1 MSSNSADCKVDRCNG
16 KPNLLIISS
25 DLNKSAHLTVNL
37 CFVMIFSYKET
48 NKKYIDLLDQ
58 QEMFWKMIDVN
69 SPELSLKMLSI

>member
-1 MSSNSADCKVDRCNG
+1 MSSNSADCKVDG
-16 KPNLLIISS
+16 KSNLLIISS

-37 CFVMIFSYKET
+37 YFVMTYSYKET
-48 NKKYIDLLDQ
+48 NKKYIDFLDQ